1 MLAEAGVED
10 VAGFGIQPYVP
21 AGSPIGPAMLS
32 GVIRTLAPAIVGHG
46 LATEA
51 ELDLD
56 TLADRIAAA
65 SEDSGSVMVP
75 PVLAGAWGRRP

>member
-1 MLAEAGVED
+1 
-10 VAGFGIQPYVP
+10 
-21 AGSPIGPAMLS
+21 MLS
-32 GVIRTLAPAIVGHG
+32 GVVRSLAPVIVARG

-56 TLADRIAAA
+56 TLATRAAESLQA
-65 SEDSGSVMVP
+65 NGAVLVP